1 MFNLYTILSLSICY
15 SLKCLTTLPFH
26 TKHKWLTKYC
36 KTKNKKD
43 IFKQINERDICL
55 EDGQ

>member
-1 MFNLYTILSLSICY
+1 MANKILQNRI
-15 SLKCLTTLPFH
+15 TT
-26 TKHKWLTKYC
+26 KK
-36 KTKNKKD
+36 KKD